1 MPELG
6 LEAIGAARGIADT
19 AHVFA
24 TSDRVPPSNPA
35 EEIPEIDDVAVAR
48 ANEYRLLASL
58 LAQAPSQELLAR
70 LANIS
75 GDATKLGEAHAAL
88 AESARNSDADAITRE
103 YFDLFIGVGRGE
115 LLPYASYY
123 LTGFLQERPLAQIR
137 EDMAAIGVAG
147 ADHVS
152 EPEDHIAILCE
163 VMAGM
168 AAGDFA
174 ADLAAEQRFFERNLK
189 PWAARFFADLE
200 TAASARFYRNVGR
213 LGRLFMEI
221 EAQGFAMLA

>member
-19 AHVFA
+19 AHA

-137 EDMAAIGVAG
+137 ENMAAIGVAG

-189 PWAARFFADLE
+189 PWVARFFADLE

>member
-19 AHVFA
+19 AHA

-189 PWAARFFADLE
+189 PWVARFFADLE

>member
-6 LEAIGAARGIADT
+6 LEAVGAARGIADT
-19 AHVFA
+19 GHVFA
-24 TSDRVPPSNPA
+24 KSDRVPPSNPA
-35 EEIPEIDDVAVAR
+35 ERIREIDDVAVAR

-88 AESARNSDADAITRE
+88 AESASNSDADTITRE

-163 VMAGM
+163 IMAVMAT
-168 AAGDFA
+168 GDFA

-221 EAQGFAMLA
+221 EAQGLAMLA

>member
-19 AHVFA
+19 AYVFA

-88 AESARNSDADAITRE
+88 AKSASNSDADAITRE

-152 EPEDHIAILCE
+152 EPEDHIAIVCE

>member
-6 LEAIGAARGIADT
+6 LEAIGAARGIGDA
-19 AHVFA
+19 AHVYA
-24 TSDRVPPSNPA
+24 ASDGVPHSA
-35 EEIPEIDDVAVAR
+35 RSEQSREIDEIAR
-48 ANEYRLLASL
+48 ARASEYRLLANL
-58 LAQAPSQELLAR
+58 LAQAASQELLAR

-75 GDATKLGEAHAAL
+75 GDTTKLGQAHAAL
-88 AESARNSDADAITRE
+88 AEAAANTDTDALARE
-103 YFDLFIGVGRGE
+103 YFDLFLGVGRGE

-123 LTGFLQERPLAQIR
+123 LTGFLQERPLAQVR
-137 EDMAAIGVAG
+137 EDMAAIGVAS
-147 ADHVS
+147 ADDVA

-163 VMAGM
+163 IMAGI
-168 AAGDFA
+168 AAGDFE

-189 PWAARFFADLE
+189 PWAARFFGDLE
-200 TAASARFYRNVGR
+200 TAAAGRFYRNVGR

>member
-19 AHVFA
+19 AHA

-35 EEIPEIDDVAVAR
+35 ERIREIDDVAVAR

-137 EDMAAIGVAG
+137 ENMAAIGVAG

>member
-19 AHVFA
+19 AHA

-137 EDMAAIGVAG
+137 ENMAAIGVAG

>member
-19 AHVFA
+19 AYVFA